1 MKRVYLDS
9 SAIVKRYVKERGTEV
24 VDLVFDNA
32 ELGNVKIFFSIW
44 NIGEVLGVLDRY
56 RRRNLISSKEFESA
70 LGKFASEFLKLV
82 KLHQLDLIPLYSDII
97 ADSLDIILRYHI
109 YEADA
114 IQIVSSKYCNSE
126 VFLTADKQ
134 LVEIAK
140 DLGINAFDVESEENR
155 LQQLLKF

>member
-70 LGKFASEFLKLV
+70 LSKFASEFLKLV

-134 LVEIAK
+134 LVEISK

-155 LQQLLKF
+155 LQQWLKF

>member
-1 MKRVYLDS
+1 MKLVYLDS

-56 RRRNLISSKEFESA
+56 RRRNLISSKEFESV
-70 LGKFASEFLKLV
+70 LGKFASELLKLV

-126 VFLTADKQ
+126 VFLTADKR
-134 LVEIAK
+134 LAEIAK